1 MSSTSSNPGDG
12 DTTEQL
18 QLGLD
23 TVIQRLEDTIL
34 SPMASRE
41 DRALTL
47 RGEGQHASPTPVPA
61 RIRQIVASSLGD
73 EPPQG
78 PQHPPAATTH
88 AQEESEL
95 LQEELVR
102 LEGLLAQA
110 DAEREE
116 LASKCHMVSQGLQAR
131 LETAKAQL
139 RRSELEHSIDLE
151 EALGRLEASQQR
163 SMGLSQVNTLLRG
176 QLDHMQKAN
185 DMLARELAR
194 TTGSLLR
201 LQGEVELR
209 ETQHRAKREIQR
221 MGLREPQDF
230 LRLWRQAKKVQAR
243 MTELRAATK
252 KDLTDM
258 RADMTRMSQHLH
270 TACLNLHSNLQLE
283 ANRGTSVLEQQLQEQ
298 ARDMLQLQ
306 SRWATEKVVLQ
317 ARLSEQM
324 LLVEK
329 LTEQKEQ
336 KEKTI
341 TALRMDI
348 QQLEPRHGR
357 GQVVENDLRDEAE
370 ALHHVLTSITEVAR
384 ADAMCPELSWSST
397 GGEQAQSQLRSS
409 LHSASPHHGVFCPP
423 RANSAASLHPALQ
436 AVRAAFERRQR
447 REQELRVQLESS
459 QEATARLQEQ
469 LCKHQQELRAS
480 QKLLQ
485 DGARTR
491 EDLLSQLEAQR
502 WEARHCQAS
511 TELLGREKAAL
522 EIAVEELRVK
532 ADSLDAETQRL
543 EATNTELRRSLL
555 LRVEQKAEL
564 AQQGEQSLRKLE
576 ASQERLEQLEDK
588 VSGLRKELASARE
601 ALSTAQLQRDM
612 AESERESLHGALT
625 RAESS
630 NADLELLVTR
640 LKSEGLEQRDSL
652 ATMAAL
658 MEGLAQDK
666 GTLNHLVLQLEQER
680 DQLREQQKVLEQKQ
694 AGAREQLKWAE
705 QQLEHARTE
714 RRSLQE
720 TCGHLEQQQ
729 AHLEGQVALLG
740 HERARLLE
748 QVGQVTYKKQT
759 LEEQLAQ
766 NLQDQ
771 EAQMNTL
778 RESLQEKETLSEERT
793 QLLAKQEAL
802 EKQGQLAAEKA
813 ADLRAQRDALES
825 SLFEAQQMVKQLQ
838 ARQGQLEEETQS
850 AQAACQ
856 ALQEEMKQMKSD
868 WEVQEMK
875 LQWDLVQLQQQVA
888 QQEQDAQL
896 ALENEALTHQ
906 EDLARLQREKE
917 TLRSS
922 LAEEKEVAA
931 HRLQQE
937 KNLVEKS
944 TAQRKA
950 LEEEVQ
956 SLKQERDES
965 LLQLEHEMQQAL
977 SLKEAER
984 TLLSKEL
991 SGATRELERTRQEA
1005 QSQQTQAETTIATMT
1020 KELRTL
1026 QAHFEKAISTH
1037 QKEATT
1043 LRKMLQEMTAERSNA
1058 WRESKG
1064 LRAQL
1069 TTAQEGLAELRRALQ
1084 DSEESCEKL
1093 HREALE
1099 AHRALDDETRE
1110 KDVLQHSNTELR
1122 AAICRAK
1129 QEKARFKRS
1138 KEEQEQKLLV
1148 LEEAHAVAQKEAC
1161 ELRARLQEL
1170 KQGQGDTRRELQ
1182 ACLRQVRTLEA
1193 ENQRKNQTISNL
1205 QAQGL
1210 QDAQQQQQSRRKELE
1225 LQKQAAEAQAAHESA
1240 QKEVLE
1246 LRQKL
1251 VETEATGEAREKQ
1264 LEGPLRE
1271 SQALGQILRAELHS
1285 ITTKLQ
1291 KANSLATSLQAR
1303 LDNAYGQI
1311 HSLEQELAQAVS
1323 AKRDMKVHLGQLYS
1337 TLRQGLRLQ
1346 GRSPFTSPEWSE
1358 PPTRG
1363 RSQVRSGRQ
1372 STSPTRPYS
1381 PAQWPSP
1388 TSGDPDLEVMDVTS
1402 VRDALRDLLQKLRD
1416 TQQEWDNSR
1425 IQVTRL
1431 RSRLSETES
1440 EHARIQ
1446 SRMGQLQRALAKA
1459 EEGRRQ
1465 AESMLRS
1472 AQAARVLQK
1481 EALQRLEAAHLASTR
1496 AAGQEKRRL
1505 QEQLDTLRQALAQ
1518 CSRHSQG
1525 LVEKGKLLDPLKQV
1539 LRRRRSDQAA
1549 LAAQRAERR
1558 ALREQTSALRTE
1570 RARLQGAL
1578 ATLRTRLMQM
1588 EQEILRKEGDAARLG
1603 AEKKL
1608 LDESLSSLHQEV
1620 DGAVQQSQQMQ
1631 GQMAELEQVHTQR
1644 LQELAAQ
1651 RQQDLATEAER
1662 LHRTQLEATQAV
1674 DSHEHTHQQ
1683 RVKVL
1688 EKQVVSLKEQ
1698 LDQEVQRQ
1706 QQARHGQ
1713 AFWARQ

>member
-1 MSSTSSNPGDG
+1 MNSAVPSCP
-12 DTTEQL
+12 L
-18 QLGLD
+18 FVGLKMC
-23 TVIQRLEDTIL
+23 TKGSVYQRMLDYKQGSE
-34 SPMASRE
+34 S
-41 DRALTL
+41 L
-47 RGEGQHASPTPVPA
+47 RGSHFQVDTSPAMRGHTATQADLSAAPA
-61 RIRQIVASSLGD
+61 
-73 EPPQG
+73 G

-209 ETQHRAKREIQR
+209 ETQHRR

-1337 TLRQGLRLQ
+1337 TLRQGLEGYLSLSLSI
-1346 GRSPFTSPEWSE
+1346 SPQLSPCA
-1358 PPTRG
+1358 G

-1539 LRRRRSDQAA
+1539 LRRRRSDQ
-1549 LAAQRAERR
+1549 RAERR

-1631 GQMAELEQVHTQR
+1631 
-1644 LQELAAQ
+1644 
-1651 RQQDLATEAER
+1651 
-1662 LHRTQLEATQAV
+1662 
-1674 DSHEHTHQQ
+1674 
-1683 RVKVL
+1683 
-1688 EKQVVSLKEQ
+1688 VVSLKEQ

-1706 QQARHGQ
+1706 QQARHG
-1713 AFWARQ
+1713 